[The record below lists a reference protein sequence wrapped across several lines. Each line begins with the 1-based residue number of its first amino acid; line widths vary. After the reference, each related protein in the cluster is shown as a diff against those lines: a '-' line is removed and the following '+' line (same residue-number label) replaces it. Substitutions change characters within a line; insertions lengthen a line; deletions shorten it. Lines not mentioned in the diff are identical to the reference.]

1 MVLIKT
7 LSRLGAIPLDKLPG
21 RHATTVRRLKFLDKK
36 LLSPTSDTQPLW

>member
-7 LSRLGAIPLDKLPG
+7 ISRLDAIPLDKLPG
-21 RHATTVRRLKFLDKK
+21 RHATTARGLEFLDKQ